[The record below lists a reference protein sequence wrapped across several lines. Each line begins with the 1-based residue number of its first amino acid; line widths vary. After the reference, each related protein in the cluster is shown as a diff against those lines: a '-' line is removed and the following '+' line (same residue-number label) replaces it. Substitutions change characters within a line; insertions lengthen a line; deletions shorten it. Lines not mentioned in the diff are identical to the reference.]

1 MFYFQLIA
9 FSFCLLSCVYE
20 SVTSFKAYRNPLRSD
35 KAKGKNKLKNKEVSE
50 IKRSEALTLFTNVFF
65 GIGSIWLLIDLLK

>member
-35 KAKGKNKLKNKEVSE
+35 KAKGKKKLKNEEVSE
-50 IKRSEALTLFTNVFF
+50 IKRSEALTLFANILF
-65 GIGSIWLLIDLLK
+65 GIGSIWLLIDLFK